1 MLVAELLGNALL
13 ELIQVAPDR
22 LQFPAP
28 RARID
33 RQQRVQARAL
43 ELDPMQIE
51 VLAARNESD
60 RGRPR
65 PVSILASLDDPLQHA
80 QVVAEARPQEFPVGS
95 LTEPIDM
102 NDARQARAAR
112 L

>member
-1 MLVAELLGNALL
+1 AELLWTASL
-13 ELIQVAPDR
+13 ELSQVASDR
-22 LQFPAP
+22 ASSPAP
-28 RARID
+28 RAPIAP
-33 RQQRVQARAL
+33 QQRVQARAL
-43 ELDPMQIE
+43 ELAPMQIE

-60 RGRPR
+60 RRLPR
-65 PVSILASLDDPLQHA
+65 ARSILASLDDPLQHA

-102 NDARQARAAR
+102 KDARQARAAR